1 MKKHQETLTE
11 EVLIYD
17 AIVYGNPTIYK
28 IKDQDNEPIKETFYE
43 QELQLLVEPNT
54 CRIKKVIQ
62 KKKEGDRVLLYAKWK
77 GYSDKFNSYVFE
89 DEIES

>member
-11 EVLIYD
+11 EVFIYD

-54 CRIKKVIQ
+54 CRIKKGIQ
-62 KKKEGDRVLLYAKWK
+62 KKKRRAIVYCYMQSGKVIQI
-77 GYSDKFNSYVFE
+77 NSIATCFKTK
-89 DEIES
+89 